1 MESDPS
7 ARAPAATPRSFAA
20 LLATLVQRG
29 RLAAA
34 IAEPPTRDDPT
45 RRADGLG
52 LGLPTGLG
60 SDPAWTERAIGAIYR
75 KSLSP
80 LAGPARSGEGQCP
93 ARPSGG
99 DLPVPYG
106 DLIAQA
112 AQQFKLDPALVAGV
126 VQVESGAAPD
136 AVSPAGAKGLMQLMD
151 ATAQSLGVSDP
162 FDPQQN
168 ITGGARLLRR
178 LLDQYSGSVR
188 LALAAYNAGSGAV
201 DRYQGV
207 PPYPETQRYVTQ
219 VLAAADRL
227 GRSAAPRTTPR

>member
-1 MESDPS
+1 
-7 ARAPAATPRSFAA
+7 
-20 LLATLVQRG
+20 
-29 RLAAA
+29 
-34 IAEPPTRDDPT
+34 
-45 RRADGLG
+45 
-52 LGLPTGLG
+52 
-60 SDPAWTERAIGAIYR
+60 
-75 KSLSP
+75 
-80 LAGPARSGEGQCP
+80 
-93 ARPSGG
+93 
-99 DLPVPYG
+99 
-106 DLIAQA
+106 
-112 AQQFKLDPALVAGV
+112 
-126 VQVESGAAPD
+126 
-136 AVSPAGAKGLMQLMD
+136 MQLMD